1 MRRKWM
7 KRRCFYP
14 KVKAPGRRR
23 KTGKSICFFLWGL
36 SLLFVFVCYQNLAET
51 GQAPAMEQIAAYL
64 KEEIAVSAWKN
75 CMMVMVTD
83 EGEEELSLGNYL
95 LEKLEEFYPIY
106 GFSETMTEY
115 DTQIESDFTEE
126 LLAENGQ
133 EGGTGQEETKG
144 RDTSKAEEAKEQDAT
159 KSQEENGE
167 EEAKGK
173 KSKNKKNKKKQEKT
187 ETAAKSAAGKIQ
199 EISREKLNDF
209 DYLVQNFY
217 QIDRTT
223 TIDSSQL
230 NADALLGRSMKLETG
245 NEDVQILIYHT
256 HSQEGYADSAPGDAS
271 AGVVGVAEYL
281 TQLLREKYG
290 FNVMH
295 HTGEYDVKD
304 RDNAY
309 SYAGPALEQIL
320 AEHPSIEVVIDLH
333 RDGVAETTHLV
344 TEVNGK
350 QTAQIMFFNGLSR
363 TTANGDIPYLANPY
377 LADNLAFSFQMKLAA
392 EEYYPG
398 FARSNYLKGYRY
410 NLHYRP
416 KSLLIEVG
424 AQTNTF
430 EEARNAMEPLADII
444 HKVLTE

>member
-1 MRRKWM
+1 MD
-7 KRRCFYP
+7 
-14 KVKAPGRRR
+14 
-23 KTGKSICFFLWGL
+23 L
-36 SLLFVFVCYQNLAET
+36 SLET
-51 GQAPAMEQIAAYL
+51 
-64 KEEIAVSAWKN
+64 
-75 CMMVMVTD
+75 D
-83 EGEEELSLGNYL
+83 GEN
-95 LEKLEEFYPIY
+95 P
-106 GFSETMTEY
+106 
-115 DTQIESDFTEE
+115 
-126 LLAENGQ
+126 
-133 EGGTGQEETKG
+133 
-144 RDTSKAEEAKEQDAT
+144 
-159 KSQEENGE
+159 
-167 EEAKGK
+167 
-173 KSKNKKNKKKQEKT
+173 
-187 ETAAKSAAGKIQ
+187 
-199 EISREKLNDF
+199 
-209 DYLVQNFY
+209 
-217 QIDRTT
+217 
-223 TIDSSQL
+223 
-230 NADALLGRSMKLETG
+230 
-245 NEDVQILIYHT
+245 QILIYHT
-256 HSQEGYADSAPGDAS
+256 HSQEGYADSAPGDVS
-271 AGVVGVAEYL
+271 TGVVGAAEYL
-281 TQLLREKYG
+281 TKLLQEKYG

-333 RDGVAETTHLV
+333 RDGVAETTRLV

-430 EEARNAMEPLADII
+430 EEARNAMEPLADIL